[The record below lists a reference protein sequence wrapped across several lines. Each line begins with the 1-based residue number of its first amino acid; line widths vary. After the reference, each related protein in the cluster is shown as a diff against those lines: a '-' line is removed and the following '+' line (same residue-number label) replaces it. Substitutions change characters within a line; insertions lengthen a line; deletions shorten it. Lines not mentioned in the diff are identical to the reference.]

1 MNSFFRQFFT
11 SKPSM
16 RTQYKLKF
24 LSPVLQL
31 IILASLL
38 LQLWGCEKE
47 EPLYPQPKIAAGL
60 QTATFEMGE
69 TYSNQLWFDFES
81 QKTFTNQFGKW
92 DVGFSCSGEPHITIC
107 GGKSAFLSVAKI
119 TDVDFDHID
128 GSLMQSLDWK
138 FDNPNGHIDSLAFS
152 GCFAKQSN
160 GYIGKPNETYVI
172 DLGVDT
178 IPYKRYVKMQF
189 LSVRGGVYE
198 FLWSYVL
205 DPQFLY
211 LTKVYTKPDR
221 NYAYFNFSTMQ
232 LVENEPV
239 ALNEW
244 DLVFTTYKESIP
256 DVNGVMYP
264 YIIRGALINPFKI
277 SVAQID
283 GGIPFDQFNIQDA
296 QSLMYNKNV
305 NEIGYDW
312 KEYSQ
317 SASKYT
323 MVPNRYYVIKTING
337 NYFKMRFIDFY
348 DDKGRKGYPKMA
360 WEILK

>member
-1 MNSFFRQFFT
+1 MQSFIQYI
-11 SKPSM
+11 SSIKPSM
-16 RTQYKLKF
+16 RTQNRLKF
-24 LSPVLQL
+24 ISPILQL
-31 IILASLL
+31 IVLASLL

-47 EPLYPQPKIAAGL
+47 EPLYPQPKVAAGL

-81 QKTFTNQFGKW
+81 QKTNTNQFGKW
-92 DVGFSCSGEPHITIC
+92 DIGFSCFGEPHIIVC
-107 GGKSAFLSVAKI
+107 GGKNTFLSVAKVI
-119 TDVDFDHID
+119 DVEFNHVDA
-128 GSLMQSLDWK
+128 SLIQKLEWN
-138 FDNPNGHIDSLAFS
+138 FDNPNGHLDSLAFS
-152 GCFAKQSN
+152 GCFNKQSN
-160 GYIGKPNETYVI
+160 GYTGNSHETYVI

-178 IPYKRYVKMQF
+178 IPTKRYVKMQL

-198 FLWSYVL
+198 FIWSYLL

-239 ALNEW
+239 ALDEW
-244 DLVFTTYKESIP
+244 DIVFTTYKEIIP
-256 DVNGVMYP
+256 DDNGVLYP
-264 YIIRGALINPFKI
+264 YIIRGALINPYKI

-283 GGIPFDQFNIQDA
+283 NGISFDQFNMQNALAIQ
-296 QSLMYNKNV
+296 YNKNL

-317 SASKYT
+317 SANKYT
-323 MVPNRYYVIKTING
+323 IVPNRFYVIKTING
-337 NYFKMRFIDFY
+337 NYFKMRFVDFY
-348 DDKGRKGYPKMA
+348 DDQGRKGYPKIA